1 MWISDYWEDFEL
13 LEAEDGYKL
22 ERWKDV
28 KLLRPDPQVVWKNG
42 EIENHSRK
50 IDAKYFRSKKGG
62 GEWKYYKKLPEHWE
76 IMYRDLKFKVRPTGF
91 KHTGLFP
98 EQAVNWD
105 FARDMIRESGR
116 EIKVLNLFAYTGG
129 ATVACLKEGASVC
142 HLDAAKSI
150 VTWAK
155 ENVELNNLNQNGKVR
170 FIVDDAYKFV
180 EREIKRQNYYDAI
193 IMDPPSYGRGPNGEL
208 WKIEDKIFE
217 LVELASRILT
227 DKPLFFIINSYT
239 TGLSNTVMENILNL
253 TVTKKFGGKVT
264 ADEIGFQ
271 AKHSGLYLPCGSTA
285 RWQADEK

>member
-13 LEAEDGYKL
+13 LEADDGYKL

-28 KLLRPDPQVVWKNG
+28 TLLRPDPQVVWKHADLTRRTKG
-42 EIENHSRK
+42 

-62 GEWKYYKKLPEHWE
+62 GEWKYYKTLPEHWE

-105 FARDMIRESGR
+105 FARDMIRDSKR

-155 ENVELNNLNQNGKVR
+155 ENVELNHLNQNGKVR
-170 FIVDDAYKFV
+170 FIVDDAYKFA
-180 EREIKRQNYYDAI
+180 EREIKRQNFYDAV

-217 LVELASRILT
+217 LVELTSRLLT
-227 DKPLFFIINSYT
+227 PNPLFFIINSYT

-264 ADEIGFQ
+264 ADEIGFR
-271 AKHSGLYLPCGSTA
+271 ATDSGIYLPCGSTA
-285 RWQADEK
+285 RWQAE

>member
-1 MWISDYWEDFEL
+1 M
-13 LEAEDGYKL
+13 
-22 ERWKDV
+22 
-28 KLLRPDPQVVWKNG
+28 
-42 EIENHSRK
+42 
-50 IDAKYFRSKKGG
+50 
-62 GEWKYYKKLPEHWE
+62 
-76 IMYRDLKFKVRPTGF
+76 
-91 KHTGLFP
+91 
-98 EQAVNWD
+98 
-105 FARDMIRESGR
+105 
-116 EIKVLNLFAYTGG
+116 FAYSGG

-150 VTWAK
+150 VSWAK

-180 EREIKRQNYYDAI
+180 EREIKRQNFYDAI

-227 DKPLFFIINSYT
+227 EKPLFFIINSYT

-271 AKHSGLYLPCGSTA
+271 ARHSGLYLPCGSTA
-285 RWQADEK
+285 RWQAE

>member
-13 LEAEDGYKL
+13 LEADDGYKL

-28 KLLRPDPQVVWKNG
+28 TLLRPDPQVVWKHADLTRRTKG
-42 EIENHSRK
+42 

-62 GEWKYYKKLPEHWE
+62 GEWRYYKNLPEHWE

-105 FARDMIRESGR
+105 FARDMIRDSKR

-155 ENVELNNLNQNGKVR
+155 ENVELNHLNQNGKVR
-170 FIVDDAYKFV
+170 FIVDDAYKFA
-180 EREIKRQNYYDAI
+180 EREIKRQNFYDAV

-217 LVELASRILT
+217 LVELTSRLLT
-227 DKPLFFIINSYT
+227 PNPLFFIINSYT

-264 ADEIGFQ
+264 ADEIGFR
-271 AKHSGLYLPCGSTA
+271 ATDSGIYLPCGSTA
-285 RWQADEK
+285 RWQAE